1 MIRGSTRRDLL
12 ISFVSQFGFKLLGF
26 AALALMARRLSQ
38 ADYGKLMFA
47 LTLCGVTVLITD
59 LGASTDLSRRVAA
72 APAGARRRLE
82 AVLSA
87 RLPLLAAYLVL
98 LPVWVVLTKP
108 DALTVA
114 AAIAVFSVCK
124 DVYRSYSSLFLG
136 LHRVGYTVTAYG
148 TSLLVLVTVVALG
161 AATGAGLGW
170 MTGAHVLSGVV
181 LLGVASAIMRLRV
194 GPIRLRCGW
203 RRMKR
208 VFQGSVWLF
217 VLSVAGLVHFAADTL
232 MLGYMQSYEQ
242 VARYEAA
249 AKLLEASQFMVR
261 PLTLILLPV
270 CAALASRQQWQDLR
284 RLMHKMFAGMAV
296 LGVATWGFAALLSVP
311 IIRIVYTATYDDS
324 AQVLRVLYLSVPG
337 LYTATVAMLL
347 ASSTLREK
355 RAVFIMAVGVA
366 LNVAFNLVAIPRYG
380 ALGAAWVTVG
390 SQTFVGAWLIA
401 DAYRSVARH
410 PRISVQPE
418 RQLETALAI
427 RDD

>member
-1 MIRGSTRRDLL
+1 MIRGSIRRDLL

-217 VLSVAGLVHFAADTL
+217 VLSVAGMVHYAADTL

-380 ALGAAWVTVG
+380 ALGAAWVTVA

>member
-1 MIRGSTRRDLL
+1 MNLGKTRRDLL
-12 ISFVSQFGFKLLGF
+12 IAFVSQFGFKLLGF
-26 AALALMARRLSQ
+26 AVLALMARRLSQ

-47 LTLCGVTVLITD
+47 LTLCGVTVLVTD

-98 LPVWVVLTKP
+98 LPAWIALTKP
-108 DALTVA
+108 DALAVA

-136 LHRVGYTVTAYG
+136 LHRVEYTVTAYG
-148 TSLLVLVTVVALG
+148 TSLLVLVAIVAVG
-161 AATGAGLGW
+161 AATGAGLAW
-170 MTGAHVLSGVV
+170 MTGAHVLSGAV
-181 LLGVASAIMRLRV
+181 LLGVAAGIMRLRI
-194 GPIRLRCGW
+194 GPIRLRWGW

-208 VFQGSVWLF
+208 VFGESVWLF
-217 VLSVAGLVHFAADTL
+217 VLSVAGLVHFGADTV
-232 MLGYMQSYEQ
+232 MLGYMQPYEQ
-242 VARYEAA
+242 VARYQAA

-270 CAALASRQQWQDLR
+270 CAALASREQWQDLR
-284 RLMHKMFAGMAV
+284 RLMNQMFAGMAV
-296 LGVATWGFAALLSVP
+296 LGVTTWGFVALLSVP
-311 IIRIVYTATYDDS
+311 IIRIVYTSTYDDS

-347 ASSTLREK
+347 ASSTMRER
-355 RAVFIMAVGVA
+355 RAVFIMALGVA
-366 LNVAFNLVAIPRYG
+366 INVAFNLVAIPRYG
-380 ALGAAWVTVG
+380 ALGAAWVTVV
-390 SQTFVGAWLIA
+390 SQTFVALWLMG
-401 DAYRSVARH
+401 DAYWSVARH
-410 PRISVQPE
+410 PRMAVEPE
-418 RQLETALAI
+418 QQLETAIAI

>member
-1 MIRGSTRRDLL
+1 
-12 ISFVSQFGFKLLGF
+12 
-26 AALALMARRLSQ
+26 MARRLSQ

-47 LTLCGVTVLITD
+47 LTLCGVTVLVTD

-98 LPVWVVLTKP
+98 LPAWVALTKP
-108 DALTVA
+108 DALAVA
-114 AAIAVFSVCK
+114 AAIAVFSVCR

-136 LHRVGYTVTAYG
+136 LHRVEYTVTAFG
-148 TSLLVLVTVVALG
+148 TSLVVLVAGVAVG
-161 AATGAGLGW
+161 SATGAGLAW
-170 MTGAHVLSGVV
+170 MTGAHVLSGAV
-181 LLGVASAIMRLRV
+181 LLAVAAGIMRLRI

-208 VFQGSVWLF
+208 VFGGSAWLF

-232 MLGYMQSYEQ
+232 MLGYMQPYEQ

-261 PLTLILLPV
+261 PLSLILLPV

-284 RLMHKMFAGMAV
+284 LLMHRMFAGMAV
-296 LGVATWGFAALLSVP
+296 LGMATWGFVALLSVP
-311 IIRIVYTATYDDS
+311 IIRIVYTSTYDDS

-347 ASSTLREK
+347 AASTMRER
-355 RAVFIMAVGVA
+355 RAVFITAVGVA
-366 LNVAFNLVAIPRYG
+366 LNVACNLVAIPRYG
-380 ALGAAWVTVG
+380 ALGAAWVTVA
-390 SQTFVGAWLIA
+390 SQTFVALWLIV

-410 PRISVQPE
+410 PRMAVEPE
-418 RQLETALAI
+418 RQLETAIAI

>member
-1 MIRGSTRRDLL
+1 MTRGSTRRDLL

-26 AALALMARRLSQ
+26 AVLALMARRLSQ

-47 LTLCGVTVLITD
+47 LTLCGVTVLVTD

-87 RLPLLAAYLVL
+87 RLPLLAAYLAL
-98 LPVWVVLTKP
+98 MPAWVVLTKP
-108 DALTVA
+108 DALAVA

-124 DVYRSYSSLFLG
+124 DVYRSYASLFLG

-148 TSLLVLVTVVALG
+148 TSLLVLVTAVAVG
-161 AATGAGLGW
+161 AASGAGLAW
-170 MTGAHVLSGVV
+170 MTGAHVLSGAV
-181 LLGVASAIMRLRV
+181 LLGVAAAIMRLRV

-296 LGVATWGFAALLSVP
+296 LGVATWGFVALLSVP
-311 IIRIVYTATYDDS
+311 IIRMVYTATYDDS

-347 ASSTLREK
+347 ASSTLRER

-366 LNVAFNLVAIPRYG
+366 INVAFNLVAIPRYG
-380 ALGAAWVTVG
+380 ALGAAWVTVA
-390 SQTFVGAWLIA
+390 SQTFVGLWLTA

-410 PRISVQPE
+410 PRMAVQPE
-418 RQLETALAI
+418 RQLEAALAI

>member
-1 MIRGSTRRDLL
+1 MTRARIRRDLL
-12 ISFVSQFGFKLLGF
+12 IAFASQLGFKLLGF
-26 AALALMARRLSQ
+26 VVLALMARRLSQ

-47 LTLCGVTVLITD
+47 LTLCGVTVLVTD

-98 LPVWVVLTKP
+98 LPAWVALTKP
-108 DALTVA
+108 DALAVA

-124 DVYRSYSSLFLG
+124 DTYRSFASLFLG
-136 LHRVGYTVTAYG
+136 LHRVGYTVAAFG
-148 TSLLVLVTVVALG
+148 TSLLVLVAAVAVG
-161 AATGAGLGW
+161 AATGAGLPW
-170 MTGAHVLSGVV
+170 MTGSHVLSGVV
-181 LLGVASAIMRLRV
+181 LLGVAVGVTRFRIGPLR
-194 GPIRLRCGW
+194 PRCAW

-208 VFQGSVWLF
+208 VFRGSIWVF

-232 MLGYMQSYEQ
+232 MLGYMQPYEQ

-249 AKLLEASQFMVR
+249 AKLLEASQFLVR
-261 PLTLILLPV
+261 PLSLILLPV

-284 RLMHKMFAGMAV
+284 RLMNRMFAGMAA
-296 LGVATWGFAALLSVP
+296 LGLLTWGFVALLAGP

-324 AQVLRVLYLSVPG
+324 AEVLRVLYLSVPG
-337 LYTATVAMLL
+337 LYAATVAMLL
-347 ASSTLREK
+347 ASSTMRE
-355 RAVFIMAVGVA
+355 RGAVFIMALGVA
-366 LNVAFNLVAIPRYG
+366 LNVAGNLVAIPRYG
-380 ALGAAWVTVG
+380 ALGAAWVTVA
-390 SQTFVGAWLIA
+390 SQTFVGVWLIL

-410 PRISVQPE
+410 PRMELQAE
-418 RQLETALAI
+418 QQLETALAS